1 MALSDHEKRV
11 LDELERSLYADD
23 EKLAKRFK
31 KVGDETPVRVTQRN
45 AARRIGGS
53 ILSLAG
59 LGVILVGVISH
70 YTPMGIAGFVVTLAG
85 LVIATGSS
93 GNSGDASA
101 KSGKPGAKATPG
113 AAEKVAG
120 KASKGW
126 GNLNEFFE
134 DRWNRRMNGQ

>member
-31 KVGDETPVRVTQRN
+31 QVADETPARITQRN

-53 ILSLAG
+53 VLSLAG

-70 YTPMGIAGFVVTLAG
+70 YTPMGIAGFLITLAG

-93 GNSGDASA
+93 GKPADAAENRAISGPNR
-101 KSGKPGAKATPG
+101 SGTPG
-113 AAEKVAG
+113 QVADKAAR
-120 KASKGW
+120 GW
-126 GNLNEFFE
+126 DSLNEFFE
-134 DRWNRRMNGQ
+134 ERWNRRMNGQ